1 MWCYR
6 TIAFLALAVVL
17 TSGGCRS
24 VQVTESAK
32 GAVIT
37 VRANEDSIPR
47 VGALVCR
54 PKTVSRPGAYD
65 IRIHVKRVEGN
76 CAFTTFRCGE
86 AAVEGPEVKVCIGD
100 PPVNTGCNTM
110 AGNPISLRVTAIFD

>member
-6 TIAFLALAVVL
+6 TIAFLALFMVI
-17 TSGGCRS
+17 TSGACRS
-24 VQVTESAK
+24 VQVTESDK

-37 VRANEDSIPR
+37 VRANEDTIPR

-54 PKTVSRPGAYD
+54 PKTVSRAGAYD

-76 CAFTTFRCGE
+76 CAFTTFRCG
-86 AAVEGPEVKVCIGD
+86 AAAPEGPEVKVCIGD
-100 PPVNTGCNTM
+100 PPVNTGCNTA
-110 AGNPISLRVTAIFD
+110 AGTPISLLVTAIFE